1 MNRSRFFLS
10 LIISYIAIVV
20 VAVVT
25 ASLLAHRVD
34 RTQRDLLIVQAKQAS
49 LLVHD
54 DAIASLSA
62 SAADLSNPVYQ
73 HLKHTLTQFREANPD
88 IRFVY
93 VMGYHPEVRTQFFYV
108 DSEAE
113 SSLDYSPPG
122 QLFPDTRPQ
131 DIERYLAGAPYT
143 DGPYEDSWGEWVSGY
158 VPIAGNDGK
167 TSYMIGIDI
176 ATDVWHTQIGFAR
189 TMIAIIAILIAILTT
204 LVLRA
209 IHRKQLSIN
218 ELSFKNQKLEKTQST
233 YKHLQSMA
241 HLGSVVFH
249 FIDHI
254 AVLDEQFRE
263 LIPGNNEGRV
273 PIASFVAA
281 AHPDDRERLGAMIK
295 EITDSDILYAWV
307 DVRFGSK
314 DDGFRKFHLYG
325 NVKRK
330 PSGGAE
336 RFDGIM
342 QDITDLAQ

>member
-1 MNRSRFFLS
+1 MNRPRFFLS
-10 LIISYIAIVV
+10 LIISYLVIVV
-20 VAVVT
+20 VAVVAT
-25 ASLLAHRVD
+25 SLLAHHVD

-49 LLVHD
+49 LLVTD
-54 DAIASLSA
+54 EAVTSLSA
-62 SAADLSNPVYQ
+62 SKADLSNPVYQ
-73 HLKHTLTQFREANPD
+73 RLTYVLTPFREANPD

-108 DSEAE
+108 DSESE
-113 SSLDYSPPG
+113 TSLDYSPPG
-122 QLFPDTRPQ
+122 QIFPDTRPK

-143 DGPYEDSWGEWVSGY
+143 DGPYQDSWGEWVSGY
-158 VPIAGNDGK
+158 VPVVDGAGK
-167 TSYMIGIDI
+167 TVYMIGIDI

-189 TMIAIIAILIAILTT
+189 MMIAIIAVLLAVLTT
-204 LVLRA
+204 FVRIRL
-209 IHRKQLSIN
+209 HRKQLSIN
-218 ELSFKNQKLEKTQST
+218 ELSFKNQKLEKTQSS

-263 LIPGNNEGRV
+263 LIPGNNEGRL

-307 DVRFGSK
+307 DVRFGNK